1 MSDPA
6 PAARKVELRTF
17 VWDMSLTWTACAGPL
32 AAGENADATS
42 DMPDCANVTVAVD
55 PPKARLT
62 PGRVRAMAMLGA
74 FALFLA
80 VIAWSSPHFFGTRNL
95 LNVGT
100 QAAVPAIL
108 ALGMSVVLLGGGID
122 LSLPS
127 NMALAG
133 ILGSMAMIGADSVW
147 LGCAVM
153 LVSGTVVG
161 ALNGAAVAWLRMIP
175 FVVTLAMLS
184 VTSGLA
190 VWLTNSTSISS
201 QPERFYDV
209 FLARPWGIPV
219 AIFITLATV
228 LLMQAL
234 TGGTRFGWQ
243 VYAVG
248 ANPSAARIARVP
260 VPRTLF
266 TTYTVSGLMAGVA
279 AIVITARLGS
289 ASANVGNDSVI
300 LDVITACVVGG
311 ISIYGGVGRP
321 IGAVFGA
328 IFVLVLGNVLNL
340 AGISF
345 YVGLMLKGAIIV
357 GLVALDGAM
366 ERRT

>member
-1 MSDPA
+1 M
-6 PAARKVELRTF
+6 
-17 VWDMSLTWTACAGPL
+17 TAV
-32 AAGENADATS
+32 GE
-42 DMPDCANVTVAVD
+42 
-55 PPKARLT
+55 PPKARFRPDRLRALALLT
-62 PGRVRAMAMLGA
+62 A
-74 FALFLA
+74 FALLLA
-80 VIAWSSPHFFGTRNL
+80 VIAVWSPYFYGTRNL

-100 QAAVPAIL
+100 QAAMLAIL
-108 ALGMSVVLLGGGID
+108 AVGMSVVLIGGGID

-133 ILGSMAMIGADSVW
+133 ILGSMAMIGADSLW
-147 LGCAVM
+147 IGCGVM
-153 LVSGTVVG
+153 LLSGMAVG

-190 VWLTNSTSISS
+190 VWLTDSTSISS

-209 FLARPWGIPV
+209 FLSRPWGVPV
-219 AIFITLATV
+219 AILVTLAV
-228 LLMQAL
+228 AAAGQAL
-234 TGGTRFGWQ
+234 MGATRFGWH

-248 ANPSAARIARVP
+248 VNPAAARIARVP
-260 VPRTLF
+260 VARTLF
-266 TTYTVSGLMAGVA
+266 LTYVVSGVMAGVA

-311 ISIYGGVGRP
+311 VSIYGGVGRP
-321 IGAVFGA
+321 AGAVLGA
-328 IFVLVLGNVLNL
+328 VFVLVLGNVLNL

-345 YVGLMLKGAIIV
+345 YAGLMLKGAIIV
-357 GLVALDGAM
+357 GLVALDGAVG
-366 ERRT
+366 RRT